1 MLGPIKRS
9 QTFCAE
15 LIYVKPIIVIDKP
28 SIKYIVLASNVFQ
41 ARRQSILELHSRRH
55 DLGISI
61 IATCTRVRSKAS
73 QLTSSNTLGCIPDSD
88 TIDMPIR
95 QRAKFHE
102 LLIYASLFVS
112 VVALITANRGR
123 SDCSPE
129 SKTEHGLNAA
139 EDPVE
144 VHFPLPSN
152 EIPEHDNKD
161 KVSQLKCLLLI

>member
-28 SIKYIVLASNVFQ
+28 SIKYIGLASNVFQ

-102 LLIYASLFVS
+102 LLI
-112 VVALITANRGR
+112 TANRGR